1 MKGMAKCRNLRI
13 SLRLGGDPNEHG
25 QRQGE
30 AMEKLAETLPD
41 DAHYVR
47 QVTALGDRRTVMAS
61 EHIEN
66 ADGMRLVRAGAS
78 INRELYDKLVRH
90 KLLKPLDSS
99 LNVDNPVTVTT
110 LLHEAKSLL
119 DREPCLA
126 QIIEMTPHQEPM
138 RVLGAVALNEALSFK
153 LTVCHERAP
162 EKFKHLLRVA
172 LASVFLGD
180 HLGLGD
186 GELVELA
193 SAGLFHDLGEL
204 HIDPQLFAAPRPLS
218 QAERRQIYTHPY
230 VAYLI
235 LKSFSQ
241 YHPRIS
247 SAVLDH
253 HERLDGSG
261 YPRGLRGAAVNSMGL
276 MLAVTELVVVML
288 ERTRSRPD
296 PQRMAA
302 MLKLN
307 MERFGQERVTPFIEV
322 ILRQGCGQ
330 SDGESADHAITADA
344 LRSHLATLGGVLQL
358 PANWPSTPT
367 ANFVAEQ
374 LDALRQLAS
383 RIGLSSESTVDTV
396 ALLGDDAAGLA
407 EMEHLVGELSYQVSA
422 VVHEVERRWPQM
434 EVDDAIRGWLQ
445 AASALDRAP
454 AAIPTADTMTADS
467 D

>member
-1 MKGMAKCRNLRI
+1 
-13 SLRLGGDPNEHG
+13 
-25 QRQGE
+25 
-30 AMEKLAETLPD
+30 MEKLAETLPD

-47 QVTALGDRRTVMAS
+47 QVTALGDQRTVVAS

-66 ADGMRLVRAGAS
+66 ADGMRLVRAGS
-78 INRELYDKLVRH
+78 PVNRELYDRLVRH

-99 LNVDNPVTVTT
+99 LNVDNPVTVAT

-126 QIIEMTPHQEPM
+126 QIIELTPHQEPM
-138 RVLGAVALNEALSFK
+138 RVLGAVALNEPLSFK

-162 EKFKHLLRVA
+162 EKFRHLLRVA
-172 LASVFLGD
+172 LTSVFLGD
-180 HLGLGD
+180 HMGLGD

-204 HIDPQLFAAPRPLS
+204 HLDPQLFAAGRPLS
-218 QAERRQIYTHPY
+218 QAERRQIYAHPY

-235 LKSFSQ
+235 LSSFPQ

-247 SAVLDH
+247 TAVLDH
-253 HERLDGSG
+253 HERIDGSG

-276 MLAVTELVVVML
+276 MVAVSELVVVML

-302 MLKLN
+302 KLKLN
-307 MERFGQERVTPFIEV
+307 MEHFGQERVTPFIEA

-330 SDGESADHAITADA
+330 SDGETADHAITAEN
-344 LRSHLATLGGVLQL
+344 LRSHLASLSSVLQL

-367 ANFVAEQ
+367 AEFVSEQ
-374 LDALRQLAS
+374 LDTLRHLAS
-383 RIGLSSESTVDTV
+383 RIGVSSESAVDTV
-396 ALLGDDAAGLA
+396 ALLGDDAEGLA
-407 EMEHLVGELSYQVSA
+407 EMEHLARELVYQVNA
-422 VVHEVERRWPQM
+422 VVHEVERRWPQR
-434 EVDDAIRGWLQ
+434 EGDDAIGDWLL
-445 AASALDRAP
+445 AAAALDGAP
-454 AAIPTADTMTADS
+454 PAKSAADTTTADNH
-467 D
+467 